1 MRMSE
6 GVEWALHSC
15 LVLAWLDDDSPLSTA
30 TLAAAFDLPPA
41 YLNKQLQA
49 LAKEGIVASTPGV
62 RGGFRLAR
70 RPNEITLLDVVN
82 AIEGTEEA
90 FRCQEIRQNGA
101 MASVPRAEFRQE
113 CVIAVAMRRADTA
126 WRRELA
132 DQTLAD
138 IQSTIDRDA
147 PLAGERMRSWHER
160 RRAEVRR
167 SIKPPARA
175 AGSPA
180 GRARPSG

>member
-15 LVLAWLDDDSPLSTA
+15 LMLAWLDDAGPLPTA
-30 TLAAAFDLPPA
+30 TLAAAFDLPAA

-49 LAKEGIVASTPGV
+49 LARDGIVTSTPGA

-70 RPNEITLLDVVN
+70 RPQDITLLDVVT
-82 AIEGTEEA
+82 AIEGPDDA

-113 CVIAVAMRRADTA
+113 CVIAAAMRRADVA
-126 WRRELA
+126 WRQALRA
-132 DQTLAD
+132 QTLAD
-138 IQSTIDRDA
+138 VQTSIDADA
-147 PLAGERMRSWHER
+147 PVAGKRMRRWYESRTGR
-160 RRAEVRR
+160 R
-167 SIKPPARA
+167 
-175 AGSPA
+175 
-180 GRARPSG
+180 

>member
-15 LVLAWLDDDSPLSTA
+15 LVLAWLHDESPLPTA

-49 LAKEGIVASTPGV
+49 LAKAGIVASTPGP

-70 RPNEITLLDVVN
+70 RPGDVTLLDVVD
-82 AIEGTEEA
+82 AIEGSEEA

-101 MASVPRAEFRQE
+101 MANVPRAEFRQE
-113 CVIAVAMRRADTA
+113 CVIAVAMRRADVA

-132 DQTLAD
+132 GQTRAD
-138 IQSTIDRDA
+138 IQTAIDRDS
-147 PLAGERMRSWHER
+147 PLAGERMRAWHER
-160 RRAEVRR
+160 RRADITR
-167 SIKPPARA
+167 SGRSPARQ
-175 AGSPA
+175 A
-180 GRARPSG
+180 GRKTAEDAR